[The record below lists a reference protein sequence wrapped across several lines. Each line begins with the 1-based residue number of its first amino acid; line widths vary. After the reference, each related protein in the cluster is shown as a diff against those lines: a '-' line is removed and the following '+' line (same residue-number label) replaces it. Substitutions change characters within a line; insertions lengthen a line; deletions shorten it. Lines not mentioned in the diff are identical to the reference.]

1 MHAICNEIRLFY
13 NTNSWQKVSIS
24 GKVHQS
30 ASYRP
35 IPLCSAAFNELIKC
49 KSKLAH
55 SYALT
60 LLSISW
66 WGMHHQNRQVVWGRS
81 ELRSF
86 WIACSLLILHTVEN
100 QCYDAE
106 LDRDLYLFSYL
117 LMFQAILGR
126 WFRIWWLEIHVTS
139 PLTSRARSC
148 QVSTCQFVFF
158 HHSNE

>member
-86 WIACSLLILHTVEN
+86 WIACSLLIP
-100 QCYDAE
+100 
-106 LDRDLYLFSYL
+106 
-117 LMFQAILGR
+117 LG
-126 WFRIWWLEIHVTS
+126 ETDTAD
-139 PLTSRARSC
+139 LTSTVGEGRDCSLHDKL
-148 QVSTCQFVFF
+148 SFSITFF
-158 HHSNE
+158 CMLMVESMRKIWNKSQYK